1 MKKTLLFILL
11 PLFTLT
17 SCEDWFDITPKSEL
31 KADDFFE
38 TEQGMRDALIGIY
51 ATMADEKL
59 YGGLMTMTYMDVLGQ
74 YYSSIGNTLHSFYYA
89 YNYDYTNS
97 TEEARKDGLWKAL
110 YNGIANAN
118 SLLEK
123 MEANRSAL
131 PEGEYELI
139 RGEALGLRAYLHF
152 DLLRLFA
159 PSPAMSNGLNR
170 PAIPYDDRLTNQLFA
185 RLTTAEVLQRIE
197 ADLTEARS
205 LLAEVDPYG
214 PHHSDYDLD
223 NLTGIRKGREY
234 RMNYYAVT
242 GVLARVLLYEGSTD
256 SKNQAFTYATEI
268 IDSGLFPLISS
279 ADLSGTDQ
287 NGFVQEN
294 LFALEDVGLE
304 DNIVD
309 IYFNVGNTSSNYL
322 ALTGNTLDNIF
333 PASLSMDYR
342 RLWWIE
348 TSGSD
353 NLITKYNYSERVPL
367 VKVSEMYLIATET
380 APNLTEATE
389 YFNQLQYH
397 RGLPN
402 DELTAENIQDKLL
415 AEYAKEFIAEGQ
427 TFFAYKRMGMNVTPV
442 TKRVLPDAEAVY
454 VLPIP
459 TENTNFTNQ

>member
-159 PSPAMSNGLNR
+159 PSPAMSNVLNR
-170 PAIPYDDRLTNQLFA
+170 PAIPYVDRLTN
-185 RLTTAEVLQRIE
+185 
-197 ADLTEARS
+197 
-205 LLAEVDPYG
+205 
-214 PHHSDYDLD
+214 
-223 NLTGIRKGREY
+223 
-234 RMNYYAVT
+234 
-242 GVLARVLLYEGSTD
+242 
-256 SKNQAFTYATEI
+256 
-268 IDSGLFPLISS
+268 
-279 ADLSGTDQ
+279 
-287 NGFVQEN
+287 
-294 LFALEDVGLE
+294 
-304 DNIVD
+304 
-309 IYFNVGNTSSNYL
+309 
-322 ALTGNTLDNIF
+322 
-333 PASLSMDYR
+333 
-342 RLWWIE
+342 
-348 TSGSD
+348 
-353 NLITKYNYSERVPL
+353 
-367 VKVSEMYLIATET
+367 
-380 APNLTEATE
+380 
-389 YFNQLQYH
+389 
-397 RGLPN
+397 
-402 DELTAENIQDKLL
+402 
-415 AEYAKEFIAEGQ
+415 
-427 TFFAYKRMGMNVTPV
+427 FF
-442 TKRVLPDAEAVY
+442 
-454 VLPIP
+454 
-459 TENTNFTNQ
+459 

>member
-31 KADDFFE
+31 KADDFFA

-131 PEGEYELI
+131 PEGDYELI

-170 PAIPYDDRLTNQLFA
+170 PAIPYVDRLTNQLFA

-256 SKNQAFTYATEI
+256 SKNQAFTYATEV

>member
-1 MKKTLLFILL
+1 MKHK
-11 PLFTLT
+11 
-17 SCEDWFDITPKSEL
+17 C
-31 KADDFFE
+31 
-38 TEQGMRDALIGIY
+38 
-51 ATMADEKL
+51 
-59 YGGLMTMTYMDVLGQ
+59 
-74 YYSSIGNTLHSFYYA
+74 
-89 YNYDYTNS
+89 
-97 TEEARKDGLWKAL
+97 
-110 YNGIANAN
+110 
-118 SLLEK
+118 
-123 MEANRSAL
+123 
-131 PEGEYELI
+131 
-139 RGEALGLRAYLHF
+139 LR
-152 DLLRLFA
+152 
-159 PSPAMSNGLNR
+159 PC
-170 PAIPYDDRLTNQLFA
+170 
-185 RLTTAEVLQRIE
+185 
-197 ADLTEARS
+197 
-205 LLAEVDPYG
+205 LLAFAAAPLTLGCTVS
-214 PHHSDYDLD
+214 SDQFPPKEGSLQELSYTPASSHFSLWAPTADS
-223 NLTGIRKGREY
+223 
-234 RMNYYAVT
+234 
-242 GVLARVLLYEGSTD
+242 ARVLLYEGSTD

-322 ALTGNTLDNIF
+322 ALTGNKLDNIF